1 MRSKTGW
8 KLIFALTTIG
18 CLSLAYA
25 GDMDNSGHE
34 GDKGYS
40 QKYVSCMKSAGH
52 NAISADA
59 CMSSELTYQDAR
71 LNKVYK
77 ELLDNLKPDS
87 KASLVEAERIWVQL
101 RAKDGAF
108 DASLYGSSQSG
119 NAQQLRNDLQRVT
132 QRADLLEGYLEL
144 AKLL

>member
-1 MRSKTGW
+1 MRSKTGLV
-8 KLIFALTTIG
+8 LIFALATISW
-18 CLSLAYA
+18 LPASHA
-25 GDMDNSGHE
+25 GDMDNAGHE

-40 QKYVSCMKSAGH
+40 QKYVSCMKSVGN
-52 NAISADA
+52 NAMSADT
-59 CMSSELTYQDAR
+59 CMSSELTYQDER

-87 KASLVEAERIWVQL
+87 KASLIEAERIWVQL

-119 NAQQLRNDLQRVT
+119 NAQQLKNDLQRVT